1 MISNPNAGWCDFQ
14 IGNFVGHP
22 SYLTNVPVD
31 LLDAFIN
38 ARKMTASAVTF
49 DEEGS
54 SFTLV
59 ISRYNLEIFI
69 IEEDESEKL
78 HSFPQL
84 RIDDLEEECICDIEN
99 NLDKWASEFS
109 MGEMEEITKN
119 KEEIKKK
126 IDELAMLRNRKKES
140 IDIER

>member
-1 MISNPNAGWCDFQ
+1 M
-14 IGNFVGHP
+14 
-22 SYLTNVPVD
+22 
-31 LLDAFIN
+31 
-38 ARKMTASAVTF
+38 
-49 DEEGS
+49 
-54 SFTLV
+54 
-59 ISRYNLEIFI
+59 
-69 IEEDESEKL
+69 
-78 HSFPQL
+78 

-140 IDIER
+140 IDIEISVEVSLNLYSTSVSLIVIIVTSGIWLKKTPIL